1 MKTLVV
7 EDSRLARDGLL
18 RMLSSFPQLELLGGS
33 EDADRARKVIQQ
45 QRPELLFLDI
55 HMPGDSGFELL
66 ASLPYQPKVIFTTAY
81 SDYAIQSFEH
91 RTVDYLLKPI
101 TQERLETAVEK
112 LSLESGPGF
121 FSPQGSLDMN
131 SRVFIKDG
139 ERCHLLPVASISYL
153 ENCKNHARV
162 FFDGDYAFVKKSLN
176 YLETRLPASTF
187 IRANRQYIIN
197 ITHIESIE
205 EAIHDGLTATMRD
218 GTSVEVSRRATNRL
232 REQLSL

>member
-18 RMLSSFPQLELLGGS
+18 RMLSHYPQLQLIGGS
-33 EDADRARKVIQQ
+33 ADADRARKVIQE
-45 QRPELLFLDI
+45 QRPDLLFLDI

-66 ASLPYQPKVIFTTAY
+66 ASLSYEPKVIFTTAY

-101 TQERLETAVEK
+101 TRERLHRAVEK
-112 LSLESGPGF
+112 LNTEIEDVPSS
-121 FSPQGSLDMN
+121 QVRLDMS

-139 ERCHLLPVASISYL
+139 ERCYLLPIASIDYMES
-153 ENCKNHARV
+153 CKNHARV
-162 FFDGDYAFVKKSLN
+162 FFDGDKAFVKKSLSQ
-176 YLETRLPASTF
+176 LELRLPLSTF

-197 ITHIESIE
+197 VTRIESIE
-205 EAIHDGLTATMRD
+205 EAIHDGLIVTMQD
-218 GTSVEVSRRATNRL
+218 GTVVEVSRRATNRL